1 MFFYSIMGS
10 DNLNS
15 GEAEA
20 LATARLGDLRKKVN
34 ADSWSDNMEDLM
46 KGWGEK
52 AAGLRFMHGHASGQ
66 WKAFANQLSITGIV
80 VTGVASTL
88 SLVATSIDDE
98 VVKNGIL
105 FGVGG
110 IGLISTLVQSFKKFY
125 NAEEKA
131 ADHGSVSKQ
140 FGSFYRYMTLQ
151 MGMSREDR
159 DPADLLST
167 WALKEYERLQQEAP
181 NLGGGSISL
190 FKKTFTSDHQAVPD
204 VAEDEFII
212 KIYRPIDTSTNL
224 VIAPKDVK
232 VEAESEVAS
241 ASVSADDNV

>member
-1 MFFYSIMGS
+1 MGS

-34 ADSWSDNMEDLM
+34 AESWSDNMEDLM

-52 AAGLRFMHGHASGQ
+52 AAGLRFMHSHAGGQ
-66 WKAFANQLSITGIV
+66 WKGFANQLAITGIV
-80 VTGVASTL
+80 VTGVASTV
-88 SLVATSIDDE
+88 SLIATSIDDE
-98 VVKNGIL
+98 DVKEAVL

-110 IGLISTLVQSFKKFY
+110 IGLISTLIQSFKKFY

-151 MGMSREDR
+151 LGMSREDR
-159 DPADLLST
+159 DPADVLSS

-181 NLGGGSISL
+181 NLGGGTVAL
-190 FKKTFTSDHQAVPD
+190 FKKTFRSDHQAIPD
-204 VAEDEFII
+204 IAEDEFII
-212 KIYRPIDTSTNL
+212 KIYRPGTEPEPQTNV
-224 VIAPKDVK
+224 VIATKEPPAV
-232 VEAESEVAS
+232 VEAV
-241 ASVSADDNV
+241 